1 MRQDEGEGILQAG
14 SMQEA
19 KRFLRRGCP
28 PALRSRMWRLACGL
42 SEKSSN
48 GEEQAFLKLRY
59 ECDRLDLLTD
69 ELLMHDL
76 RTVLDDPRFFV
87 FEV

>member
-1 MRQDEGEGILQAG
+1 
-14 SMQEA
+14 
-19 KRFLRRGCP
+19 
-28 PALRSRMWRLACGL
+28 MWRLACGL